1 MGASTEGA
9 LIGFALGAAY
19 MMLPKLVEGASEA
32 ANSVVSAAKDKAGEL
47 FSAAIE
53 GTRKGLTTAA
63 TWISESASS
72 VAKTARE
79 GATYVVESV
88 KSGLST
94 VADVASKYAD
104 DVSARAVNLYD
115 SIKSSAVALVKTAT
129 AVPAGLILRSRE
141 AVYSLWEGTKQTVR
155 SWLWGIL
162 NVFNNSGPLDGS
174 SGSGSGSG
182 GANGGG
188 SGNASGGGSR
198 IDSGGGTG
206 AAGRA
211 TSFQEGPNASGWDAP
226 KSSVSYQSSLA
237 ATSGPGA
244 WRGTANSNVN
254 GSAPS
259 FAPTDQVDR
268 ARERMA
274 YLMQKGYDA
283 KTAGAIVGNAWHES
297 AGLNP
302 KIKGD
307 NGNSMGEFQFNNKGE
322 QPALRKFAAAR
333 GLDVN
338 DWRTQY
344 DFVHEQL
351 QGPYRKTLNR
361 MQSAQS
367 IDEAT
372 VAFSR
377 GYERPLESA
386 AYNDR
391 RIKWAKV
398 SAGLVNTAPPP
409 PDSKTAPGG
418 PASSIVSGSGVVAPD
433 AIGARRKA
441 SFGDGIV
448 SDSQAKRRLPA
459 MYSGSGVQA
468 PDSIG
473 AGKKGDFG
481 TGISDGEKD
490 VSPAKRFETRPDT
503 PTKEGGG
510 DTSQRDD
517 SGEQQDTAMDK
528 KRRRAIMMNN
538 DAGTYMIS
546 HQDAMA

>member
-9 LIGFALGAAY
+9 LIGLALGATY

-72 VAKTARE
+72 AAKTARE

-104 DVSARAVNLYD
+104 DVSTRAVNLYD

-129 AVPAGLILRSRE
+129 AVPAGLLLRSRE

-174 SGSGSGSG
+174 GRDGAGAGGSSG
-182 GANGGG
+182 AGGG
-188 SGNASGGGSR
+188 NGS
-198 IDSGGGTG
+198 SGGGTG
-206 AAGRA
+206 RSVGGSTSSSGASSFSSAVKTPSFGGVAGGQGAYRGFSGSANLTPDQSRGLPADAQKFSKGGGGTGTEKNPFFDAIMKAEGTQKYGDPYNTSLGYMKSPKPLTEMTMKEVLEWGEYVRQKQGVNSSAKGAFQIVNKTQIGVMKKLGIGMDEKFTPENQRRMAAQIAKEQG
-211 TSFQEGPNASGWDAP
+211 
-226 KSSVSYQSSLA
+226 L
-237 ATSGPGA
+237 GA
-244 WRGTANSNVN
+244 WEGFKRNPDQRARAEQNMSERDNWRDPPPVVPKVHGTEVPQGAPIT
-254 GSAPS
+254 GDLSAPPGL
-259 FAPTDQVDR
+259 FDTKKRRPAPVMT
-268 ARERMA
+268 
-274 YLMQKGYDA
+274 
-283 KTAGAIVGNAWHES
+283 T
-297 AGLNP
+297 
-302 KIKGD
+302 
-307 NGNSMGEFQFNNKGE
+307 
-322 QPALRKFAAAR
+322 
-333 GLDVN
+333 
-338 DWRTQY
+338 
-344 DFVHEQL
+344 
-351 QGPYRKTLNR
+351 
-361 MQSAQS
+361 
-367 IDEAT
+367 
-372 VAFSR
+372 
-377 GYERPLESA
+377 
-386 AYNDR
+386 
-391 RIKWAKV
+391 
-398 SAGLVNTAPPP
+398 
-409 PDSKTAPGG
+409 
-418 PASSIVSGSGVVAPD
+418 GSGVV
-433 AIGARRKA
+433 
-441 SFGDGIV
+441 
-448 SDSQAKRRLPA
+448 
-459 MYSGSGVQA
+459 A

-473 AGKKGDFG
+473 AGKKADFG
-481 TGISDGEKD
+481 SGITPARSSSESEKD
-490 VSPAKRFETRPDT
+490 VAPAKRFETRPDA

-510 DTSQRDD
+510 EVSQRDD